1 MTKNILSLFDG
12 MSCGQ
17 IALQRAG
24 IPVNQYFAS
33 EIDKHAIKVTQH
45 HFPNTI
51 QLGSVTDI
59 YYEGGY
65 LCSPNSKHKVDIDMI
80 IGGSPCQSFSFSGKR
95 NGMTTTD
102 KQEITTLEHYL
113 QLKKENYQFEGQSYL
128 FWEYVRLL
136 QEVKP
141 KYFFM
146 ENVVMEQKWEN
157 VITRALGVKPILLN
171 SSLLSAQNRR
181 RLYWTNIA
189 GIQPPEDKGIM
200 LKDIIEDCE
209 FINIA
214 SIVGRRL
221 NENGVRDDYNKD
233 VPLSQCLQ
241 VKHDNSKC
249 GTLTTVNKDN
259 VLTNAEPGRYPINKI
274 IKECNVNPS
283 GKGMNGNVFN
293 INGKSPTLTTN
304 KGEGIKITGGAMR
317 GRYIDNNQTQQQ
329 LEIRHDGKSNA
340 LTTVQKTSLCV
351 TIGEADINDF
361 QQHRRVFDTNY
372 KSPTVLAQHKN
383 KIKRIKIKDSDFTY
397 RTLTVDECCRLQTVD
412 TGWFNSIV
420 SDSQAFKML
429 GNGWT
434 IDIIAHCFSY
444 IDKLPPL
451 IPQYDIIPIQ
461 EELF

>member
-1 MTKNILSLFDG
+1 
-12 MSCGQ
+12 
-17 IALQRAG
+17 
-24 IPVNQYFAS
+24 
-33 EIDKHAIKVTQH
+33 
-45 HFPNTI
+45 
-51 QLGSVTDI
+51 
-59 YYEGGY
+59 
-65 LCSPNSKHKVDIDMI
+65 
-80 IGGSPCQSFSFSGKR
+80 
-95 NGMTTTD
+95 MTTTD
-102 KQEITTLEHYL
+102 KQEITTLKHYL

-146 ENVVMEQKWEN
+146 ENVIMEQKWEN
-157 VITRALGVKPILLN
+157 VITRALGVKPLLLN

-259 VLTNAEPGRYPINKI
+259 VLTNAEPGRYPINFVDRDKSHCI
-274 IKECNVNPS
+274 DANYY
-283 GKGMNGNVFN
+283 KGGNLTQYFDKSRLQLVF
-293 INGKSPTLTTN
+293 
-304 KGEGIKITGGAMR
+304 GGAMR
-317 GRYIDNNQTQQQ
+317 GRYTENNETQQQ

-351 TIGEADINDF
+351 TIGEADINEF
-361 QQHRRVFDTNY
+361 QQHKRVFDINY

-383 KIKRIKIKDSDFTY
+383 KIKRIKIPDGDLTY
-397 RTLTVDECCRLQTVD
+397 RTLTVDECCKLQTVD
-412 TGWFNSIV
+412 TGWFNGVV

>member
-1 MTKNILSLFDG
+1 MAKNILSLFDG

-24 IPVNQYFAS
+24 IEINQYFAS
-33 EIDKHAIKVTQH
+33 EVDKHAIKVTQH

-65 LCSPNSKHKVDIDMI
+65 LCAPNSKHKVDIDMI

-113 QLKKENYQFEGQSYL
+113 QLKKEKYQFEGQSYL

-146 ENVVMEQKWEN
+146 ENVIMEQKWEN

-189 GIQPPEDKGIM
+189 GIQPPKDKGIM

-259 VLTNAEPGRYPINKI
+259 VLTNAEPGRYPINFVDRDKSHCI
-274 IKECNVNPS
+274 DANYY
-283 GKGMNGNVFN
+283 KGGNLTQYFDKSRRQLVF
-293 INGKSPTLTTN
+293 
-304 KGEGIKITGGAMR
+304 GGAMR

-329 LEIRHDGKSNA
+329 LEIRYDGKSNA

-351 TIGEADINDF
+351 TVGEAHINDF
-361 QQHRRVFDTNY
+361 QQHKRVYDINY
-372 KSPTVLAQHKN
+372 KSPTVLAQHQN
-383 KIKRIKIKDSDFTY
+383 KIKRIKIPDGELTY

-412 TGWFNSIV
+412 TGWFNDIASH
-420 SDSQAFKML
+420 SQAFKML

-444 IDKLPPL
+444 IDKFPPL